1 MAQQLAPASSP
12 ADDDENAELFSAVL
26 ANMDKDQLPHLARAI
41 LRRVQPGHVASET
54 KPSVGQPLYGSYHVL
69 FPVAFDDDLR
79 WLVKIP
85 VNGTAARWDE
95 LSASALAC
103 EANTMRL
110 LKRQTSIPLPDV
122 LDFSSQIENP
132 LRCPYIVMTFI
143 DGVSLYDVWFGHR
156 LATASTEATISRRRT
171 RALDCIAS
179 AMAQL
184 SQFSF
189 RAGGQLIFDDDG
201 QPLSDTGPTRQV
213 GNRAMLDRWFK
224 HRDPSDDPIYVEQP
238 VFSDPKAY
246 YPFMLDNHPEQNP
259 ISRGLALLLR
269 QLITWIP
276 ESSGIDHPFV
286 LAHPDFDIQ
295 NFLVSAEG
303 ELKGIIDWDGVAA
316 VPRTLGN

>member
-1 MAQQLAPASSP
+1 MRLMEWFLPAFREIMPVCMRSL
-12 ADDDENAELFSAVL
+12 DD
-26 ANMDKDQLPHLARAI
+26 H
-41 LRRVQPGHVASET
+41 
-54 KPSVGQPLYGSYHVL
+54 
-69 FPVAFDDDLR
+69 R

-85 VNGTAARWDE
+85 INGTAARWDE

-171 RALDCIAS
+171 RALDGIAS

-246 YPFMLDNHPEQNP
+246 YTFMLDNHPEQNP

>member
-1 MAQQLAPASSP
+1 
-12 ADDDENAELFSAVL
+12 
-26 ANMDKDQLPHLARAI
+26 
-41 LRRVQPGHVASET
+41 
-54 KPSVGQPLYGSYHVL
+54 
-69 FPVAFDDDLR
+69 
-79 WLVKIP
+79 
-85 VNGTAARWDE
+85 
-95 LSASALAC
+95 
-103 EANTMRL
+103 MRL

-171 RALDCIAS
+171 RALDGIAS

-213 GNRAMLDRWFK
+213 DNRAMLDRWFK

-246 YPFMLDNHPEQNP
+246 YTFMLDNHPEQNP